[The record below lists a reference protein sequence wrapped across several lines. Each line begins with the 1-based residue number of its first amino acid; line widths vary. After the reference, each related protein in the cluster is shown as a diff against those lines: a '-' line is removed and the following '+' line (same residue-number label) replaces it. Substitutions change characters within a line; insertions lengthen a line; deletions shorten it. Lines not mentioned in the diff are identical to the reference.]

1 MFFKYVL
8 KKMLMT
14 VDKQIRKSEI
24 DPMIKRDKK
33 EQKQRND
40 YESEKAEQR
49 RVQAKRIAYSL

>member
-1 MFFKYVL
+1 
-8 KKMLMT
+8 MT